1 MTNIDDKI
9 RKWQDAREGGG
20 AGDLRRALG
29 EALDQ
34 IRLNLEP
41 IRQAVASEPAPAEP
55 DLTAAHYLEVCAKL
69 DALTASVEESK
80 RAGRKRVDLTVLEEI
95 LK

>member
-1 MTNIDDKI
+1 MNIDDKI

-34 IRLNLEP
+34 LRLTLEP
-41 IRQAVASEPAPAEP
+41 VRQALADEPAP
-55 DLTAAHYLEVCAKL
+55 DLTAAHYLEVCATL
-69 DALTASVEESK
+69 EALRGTLEESK